1 AVRAVGGG
9 RSCRGGGAGGAGH
22 ADFSFEG
29 RGGGVGADG
38 GVAAGGGVRDVSR
51 GQDPSPDQHESC
63 RVGTCGGAPGNG
75 RGTGP
80 TPPRAARGGAGVSRG
95 WGSSSRTRRS
105 RSGRASAW

>member
-1 AVRAVGGG
+1 G
-9 RSCRGGGAGGAGH
+9 GGGARVAGH
-22 ADFSFEG
+22 ADFSYEG
-29 RGGGVGADG
+29 RGGGAGADG
-38 GVAAGGGVRDVSR
+38 AVAAGAGVKGVSR
-51 GQDPSPDQHESC
+51 VQDPCPDQHESGT
-63 RVGTCGGAPGNG
+63 VGTCGSAPPNG